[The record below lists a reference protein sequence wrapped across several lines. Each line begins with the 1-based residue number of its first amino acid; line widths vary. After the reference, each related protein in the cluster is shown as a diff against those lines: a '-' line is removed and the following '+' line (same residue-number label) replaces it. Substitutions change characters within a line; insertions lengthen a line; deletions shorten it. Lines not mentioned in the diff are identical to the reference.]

1 MLAVVAACGKDTV
14 GPYPSV
20 VFITQ
25 PSTAIAGEP
34 IEPAVEVMVR
44 GAFGRA
50 LGGTVTLALDPN
62 PCGWHLVGALTAQVI
77 DTTARFED
85 LALDMVGRGYTLR
98 ASFNGASAM
107 SAPFDVHSGIVTEPL
122 ALENVLCL
130 EIDLHGDG
138 ESLTYVPE
146 DDSFWIA
153 DDNRETIH
161 EVDRQTGS
169 YGLQITMDTI
179 LAALPDAGQCD
190 DGDGDPNTACSYV
203 DNFELLAYDPAGLSL
218 YVINTVDTP
227 SDGAAIFRLTK
238 GGCAGCFTPENWQPL
253 PVGPSYRSIVVA
265 DGQMYLA
272 LSDRIYAYDYDTNQ
286 VASVDANGDSLPPAY
301 ATPSQVAGLSFDG
314 TFMWILTRSRILYQ
328 VEWDTRTEVQS
339 HELDAFGFSLPRGLE
354 IVRDTIYVLE
364 GDAPNPIYVLS
375 QRQP

>member
-138 ESLTYVPE
+138 ESPTYVPE

-161 EVDRQTGS
+161 EVDRQTG
-169 YGLQITMDTI
+169 
-179 LAALPDAGQCD
+179 
-190 DGDGDPNTACSYV
+190 
-203 DNFELLAYDPAGLSL
+203 
-218 YVINTVDTP
+218 
-227 SDGAAIFRLTK
+227 
-238 GGCAGCFTPENWQPL
+238 W
-253 PVGPSYRSIVVA
+253 
-265 DGQMYLA
+265 
-272 LSDRIYAYDYDTNQ
+272 
-286 VASVDANGDSLPPAY
+286 
-301 ATPSQVAGLSFDG
+301 
-314 TFMWILTRSRILYQ
+314 TRSSRRCLTPGSATTAT
-328 VEWDTRTEVQS
+328 VTRTQPVRTWTIS
-339 HELDAFGFSLPRGLE
+339 NCWPMTRPGFRCM
-354 IVRDTIYVLE
+354 
-364 GDAPNPIYVLS
+364 
-375 QRQP
+375 